1 MKQSKVLDFY
11 LAGIRPEYRNKGVDA
26 LMSYEMGVSAL
37 RRGMEFGESNRELE
51 DNLKMQAM

>member
-11 LAGIRPEYRNKGVDA
+11 LAGIRPEYRNKGADA

-37 RRGMEFGESNRELE
+37 RRRIESSRLV
-51 DNLKMQAM
+51 